1 MSFPGF
7 DGRTLLERDQLA
19 TIVDRL
25 GRAISFDHPEGLVL
39 VGILKGSLCLIADLA
54 RSIAAPCAVDFLGLS
69 PYGPGRSRVR
79 LSKDLDVDV
88 AGRAVVVAVDIVDSG
103 LTVGYVR
110 RLLTERG
117 ARSADI
123 CALLDRRS
131 RRLLPVEIRY
141 PGLRIGDEYVVGY
154 GLDFEEL
161 YRNLPS
167 LVTVETDT
175 LRTLSGATGASVE
188 RAERR

>member
-7 DGRTLLERDQLA
+7 EGRQILEREQLA
-19 TIVDRL
+19 AIVDRL
-25 GRAISFDHPEGLVL
+25 GRAITRDHPDGVVL
-39 VGILKGSLCLIADLA
+39 VGILKGSVCLVADLA

-69 PYGPGRSRVR
+69 PYGAGRTRVR

-88 AGRAVVVAVDIVDSG
+88 AGRAVVIAVDVVDSG
-103 LTVGYVR
+103 LTVSYVR

-117 ARSADI
+117 ARSADV

-141 PGLRIGDEYVVGY
+141 SGLTIGDEYVVGY
-154 GLDFEEL
+154 GLDFAERW
-161 YRNLPS
+161 RNLPT
-167 LVTVETDT
+167 LIAVDT
-175 LRTLSGATGASVE
+175 EVLRSFEVAHPASVE
-188 RAERR
+188 RAEQG